1 MNEEVLTSSKIKIA
15 HLPKENEPC
24 PTGRSLVISGWGW
37 DLMRP
42 FRSLDNLYAV
52 TRECL
57 DASNCPRLKDMN
69 PKNNLLCVGDTE
81 IPLNSECKVDSGGI

>member
-1 MNEEVLTSSKIKIA
+1 M
-15 HLPKENEPC
+15 
-24 PTGRSLVISGWGW
+24 ISGWGW

-81 IPLNSECKVDSGGI
+81 IPLNSECKGDSGGTLHHDFKYYITNVLYIYMAKSYYRK